1 MDTTTAYAQVT
12 LYDVTLRGSIIGQG
26 ESLQDAKTTARH
38 LSLTQPGRLVR
49 VHDLDGE
56 TIIFECRD
64 GITVFEAEGGSQ
76 YGWAL

>member
-1 MDTTTAYAQVT
+1 MNATTAYAQVT
-12 LYDVTLRGSIIGQG
+12 LYDVTLNGSIIGQG
-26 ESLQDAKTTARH
+26 ESFQEAKVNARQA
-38 LSLTQPGRLVR
+38 SLKFPNRLVR

-56 TIIFECRD
+56 KIIFECRD